1 MSPMSDGLGRSTDE
15 AVGSSPAQPSAVSNN
30 VAPPSATVQTAVV
43 DMPAEMQ
50 DVAVP
55 WAQPRLSGGGVMRSR
70 RPSLLLRA
78 HVAFRLVLGLSV
90 AGLSHDATDL
100 RRLQAEEFGIT
111 FGVPTGDANVIKTVQ
126 AIQILGLFC
135 HICLDAMFADF
146 SCASA
151 CNPPNPSAN
160 TVKVSMED
168 LAKRVA
174 EEQAVK
180 DEEDR
185 RRKAEEEAAKEAE
198 AQRARLE
205 AEQREKEAKE
215 AAEAE
220 KAAAEQAEKKRQ
232 EERSELAQH
241 KNEVMAWI
249 KKQGFTGINNAKKS
263 FFSSTYPLH
272 KAAEVGNAKMVKLLL
287 EQGANPALKNSA
299 GKTAQEVVLQKKKGE
314 SHKEVLSLLSDAAG
328 RA

>member
-1 MSPMSDGLGRSTDE
+1 
-15 AVGSSPAQPSAVSNN
+15 
-30 VAPPSATVQTAVV
+30 
-43 DMPAEMQ
+43 
-50 DVAVP
+50 
-55 WAQPRLSGGGVMRSR
+55 
-70 RPSLLLRA
+70 
-78 HVAFRLVLGLSV
+78 
-90 AGLSHDATDL
+90 
-100 RRLQAEEFGIT
+100 
-111 FGVPTGDANVIKTVQ
+111 
-126 AIQILGLFC
+126 
-135 HICLDAMFADF
+135 MFDF

-174 EEQAVK
+174 EEQAAK
-180 DEEDR
+180 EEEEKRSKAREAAEKQEALRQQQEKEAEER
-185 RRKAEEEAAKEAE
+185 RRKEEEE

-205 AEQREKEAKE
+205 AERREKEAKE
-215 AAEAE
+215 AAETE
-220 KAAAEQAEKKRQ
+220 AAAAAQAEKKRQ
-232 EERSELAQH
+232 EELALH
-241 KNEVMAWI
+241 KNEVMAWL
-249 KKQGFTGINNAKKS
+249 KKQGFSGINTVKKS

-299 GKTAQEVVLQKKKGE
+299 GKTAQEVVMLKKKGE